1 MRSRFWLYI
10 FCSLLVCVS
19 SGLYSD
25 EITRYYRHSV
35 YTFFDMFEP
44 LFYEEISEEEA
55 LHASVTYEVTFCG
68 SKVKTVRGIFRSIP
82 EITGYLIIPPE
93 SLDVPNSSWVEI
105 SEDEIPAHLKENMPS
120 SRFYVRKS
128 ELHPEDTD
136 SDVTQKVYNFHYD
149 DYEKLV
155 QIDFDLGIIEQEHE
169 TGIIN
174 LKRITPEIY
183 RGFFDGEVYF
193 LVYDGNSLSKIIR
206 YYKNGDAYR
215 CGQKK
220 VSQNEII
227 ITERQGNEKPYK
239 EFHYLLE
246 DGKIISSH
254 IDEYAID
261 D

>member
-1 MRSRFWLYI
+1 MRSKFWLYI

-183 RGFFDGEVYF
+183 RCFFDGSFFF
-193 LVYDGNSLSKIIR
+193 LIYDGNFLSKIVQCD
-206 YYKNGDAYR
+206 KEGGVCR
-215 CGQKK
+215 CGEKET
-220 VSQNEII
+220 SHNEII
-227 ITERQGNEKPYK
+227 ITERQGNEKFYT

-246 DGKIISSH
+246 DGKV
-254 IDEYAID
+254 IDLYIDKHAID